1 MTRLMKND
9 LKTVSTICVLAAA
22 VTACGG
28 GSSSGSDEDDS
39 DVQGIFG
46 STVDTDNDGLT
57 DTFEDTIGTNPN
69 LFDTDGDGLDDGAEQ
84 DIHFTNPL
92 EADSDGDGTSD
103 FDEVNAGT
111 DPTDSAVGGTFEGPA
126 GNTDDTCDLDSA
138 NDSWAD
144 NCELQRFGPLADSSY
159 VRGVQRI
166 LWCQNN
172 NNEQAVDINTYADGE
187 IGMAT
192 DESIKAYQT
201 ANPPLAVDGIVGPQ
215 TWTALRNNLELI
227 VFSSDVEGFDAY
239 AINGCSPNEA
249 QFYQQVVTT
258 VDSNGQLVTEFLGWN
273 LAEFPG
279 STTLADFNSQF

>member
-1 MTRLMKND
+1 MARLMKND

-22 VTACGG
+22 ITACGG

-39 DVQGIFG
+39 DAQGIFG

-201 ANPPLAVDGIVGPQ
+201 ANPPLAVDGIVGPM
-215 TWTALRNNLELI
+215 TWTELRMNLQLEIATLI
-227 VFSSDVEGFDAY
+227 GFETYSIEGC
-239 AINGCSPNEA
+239 GSEA
-249 QFYQQVVTT
+249 QFYQQVET
-258 VDSNGQLVTEFLGWN
+258 VINSDGDLVSELRGWN